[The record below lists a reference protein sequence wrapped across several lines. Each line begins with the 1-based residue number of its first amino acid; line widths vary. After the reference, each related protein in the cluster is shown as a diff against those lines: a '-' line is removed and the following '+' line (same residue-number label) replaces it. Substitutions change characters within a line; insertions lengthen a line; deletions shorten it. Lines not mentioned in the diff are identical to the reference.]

1 MDHPTMPTTKSLVA
15 ALVAALSGF
24 AVVRTGK
31 AMMREG
37 IEIQDGGGWAALLIA
52 EVCITFTAVAVAL
65 S

>member
-1 MDHPTMPTTKSLVA
+1 MPATTSLLA

-31 AMMREG
+31 AMTRDG
-37 IEIQDGGGWAALLIA
+37 VGVQDGGGWAALLIA
-52 EVCITFTAVAVAL
+52 EVCVNFTAVAIAL

>member
-1 MDHPTMPTTKSLVA
+1 MDPPTMPATQSLVA

-37 IEIQDGGGWAALLIA
+37 METQDGGGWAALLIA
-52 EVCITFTAVAVAL
+52 EVCGNFAAVGVAL

>member
-1 MDHPTMPTTKSLVA
+1 MDPPTMPATQSLLA

-31 AMMREG
+31 AMMRDG
-37 IEIQDGGGWAALLIA
+37 VGIQDGGGWAALLIA
-52 EVCITFTAVAVAL
+52 EVFVNVTAVAVAL

>member
-1 MDHPTMPTTKSLVA
+1 MPATKSLVA

-31 AMMREG
+31 AMMRDG
-37 IEIQDGGGWAALLIA
+37 VGIQDGGGWAALLIA
-52 EVCITFTAVAVAL
+52 EVCVSFTAVAVAL

>member
-1 MDHPTMPTTKSLVA
+1 MDHPTMPAMKSLVA

-37 IEIQDGGGWAALLIA
+37 VDIQDGGGWAALLIA
-52 EVCITFTAVAVAL
+52 EVCVSFTAVAVAL

>member
-1 MDHPTMPTTKSLVA
+1 MPAMKSLVA

-31 AMMREG
+31 AMMR
-37 IEIQDGGGWAALLIA
+37 DPFASSARK
-52 EVCITFTAVAVAL
+52 VL

>member
-1 MDHPTMPTTKSLVA
+1 MPATKSLLA
-15 ALVAALSGF
+15 ALVAAISGF

-31 AMMREG
+31 AMMRGG

-52 EVCITFTAVAVAL
+52 EVCVSSAAVGVAL

>member
-1 MDHPTMPTTKSLVA
+1 MHHPTMPATKSLLA
-15 ALVAALSGF
+15 ALIAAISGY

-37 IEIQDGGGWAALLIA
+37 IDIQDGGGWAALLIA
-52 EVCITFTAVAVAL
+52 EVCVSFTAVAVAL

>member
-1 MDHPTMPTTKSLVA
+1 MPATSSLLA

-31 AMMREG
+31 TMMRDGVEL
-37 IEIQDGGGWAALLIA
+37 QDGGGWAALLIA
-52 EVCITFTAVAVAL
+52 EICVNFAAVGFAL

>member
-1 MDHPTMPTTKSLVA
+1 MDHPTMPAMKSLVA
-15 ALVAALSGF
+15 AVVAALSGF

-37 IEIQDGGGWAALLIA
+37 VDIQDGGGWAALLIA
-52 EVCITFTAVAVAL
+52 EVCVSFTAVAVAL

>member
-1 MDHPTMPTTKSLVA
+1 MDHPTMPATKSLVA

-31 AMMREG
+31 AMTRDG
-37 IEIQDGGGWAALLIA
+37 VSVQDGGGWAALLIA
-52 EVCITFTAVAVAL
+52 DVCVNFTAVAVAL